1 MAKIEDCPGFE
12 TFGADVKAA
21 RKAKQLS
28 RSALADMIHCDS
40 RYLANIEN
48 EGTLPSLPVVIQLIK
63 ICGLPVERYFNPEL
77 MREESAER
85 QRVSHKLQLCPE
97 EYLPIV
103 EGAIDGALRI
113 HEQEKEPVCVL
124 RAKRGCCGVIVVG
137 RGNVASIGSVATPGR
152 NACWGVPQTPK
163 KRGETMTNRTRK
175 IVLRVPVT
183 PEEQELIRQ
192 KMALLHTRNFSAYAR
207 KMLIDGYVVHIDTTD
222 IRAQTAELQKIGV
235 NINQIARRLNSM
247 GPLYTQ
253 DVADIKGAL
262 AQIWQLQRYIL
273 SSQR

>member
-1 MAKIEDCPGFE
+1 
-12 TFGADVKAA
+12 
-21 RKAKQLS
+21 
-28 RSALADMIHCDS
+28 
-40 RYLANIEN
+40 
-48 EGTLPSLPVVIQLIK
+48 
-63 ICGLPVERYFNPEL
+63 
-77 MREESAER
+77 
-85 QRVSHKLQLCPE
+85 
-97 EYLPIV
+97 
-103 EGAIDGALRI
+103 
-113 HEQEKEPVCVL
+113 
-124 RAKRGCCGVIVVG
+124 
-137 RGNVASIGSVATPGR
+137 
-152 NACWGVPQTPK
+152 
-163 KRGETMTNRTRK
+163 MTNRTRK

-235 NINQIARRLNSM
+235 NINHIARRLNSM

>member
-1 MAKIEDCPGFE
+1 
-12 TFGADVKAA
+12 
-21 RKAKQLS
+21 
-28 RSALADMIHCDS
+28 
-40 RYLANIEN
+40 
-48 EGTLPSLPVVIQLIK
+48 
-63 ICGLPVERYFNPEL
+63 
-77 MREESAER
+77 
-85 QRVSHKLQLCPE
+85 
-97 EYLPIV
+97 
-103 EGAIDGALRI
+103 
-113 HEQEKEPVCVL
+113 
-124 RAKRGCCGVIVVG
+124 
-137 RGNVASIGSVATPGR
+137 
-152 NACWGVPQTPK
+152 
-163 KRGETMTNRTRK
+163 MTNRTRK
-175 IVLRVPVT
+175 IVLRVPAT

-247 GPLYTQ
+247 EPLYTQ

>member
-1 MAKIEDCPGFE
+1 
-12 TFGADVKAA
+12 
-21 RKAKQLS
+21 
-28 RSALADMIHCDS
+28 
-40 RYLANIEN
+40 
-48 EGTLPSLPVVIQLIK
+48 
-63 ICGLPVERYFNPEL
+63 
-77 MREESAER
+77 
-85 QRVSHKLQLCPE
+85 
-97 EYLPIV
+97 
-103 EGAIDGALRI
+103 
-113 HEQEKEPVCVL
+113 
-124 RAKRGCCGVIVVG
+124 
-137 RGNVASIGSVATPGR
+137 
-152 NACWGVPQTPK
+152 
-163 KRGETMTNRTRK
+163 MTNRTRK

-183 PEEQELIRQ
+183 PEERELIRQ

-235 NINQIARRLNSM
+235 NISQIARRLNSM

>member
-1 MAKIEDCPGFE
+1 MA
-12 TFGADVKAA
+12 
-21 RKAKQLS
+21 
-28 RSALADMIHCDS
+28 
-40 RYLANIEN
+40 
-48 EGTLPSLPVVIQLIK
+48 
-63 ICGLPVERYFNPEL
+63 
-77 MREESAER
+77 
-85 QRVSHKLQLCPE
+85 
-97 EYLPIV
+97 
-103 EGAIDGALRI
+103 
-113 HEQEKEPVCVL
+113 
-124 RAKRGCCGVIVVG
+124 
-137 RGNVASIGSVATPGR
+137 
-152 NACWGVPQTPK
+152 
-163 KRGETMTNRTRK
+163 NRTRK

-207 KMLIDGYVVHIDTTD
+207 KMLIDGYVVHINTTD

-235 NINQIARRLNSM
+235 NVNQIVRRLNSM

>member
-1 MAKIEDCPGFE
+1 
-12 TFGADVKAA
+12 
-21 RKAKQLS
+21 
-28 RSALADMIHCDS
+28 
-40 RYLANIEN
+40 
-48 EGTLPSLPVVIQLIK
+48 
-63 ICGLPVERYFNPEL
+63 
-77 MREESAER
+77 
-85 QRVSHKLQLCPE
+85 
-97 EYLPIV
+97 
-103 EGAIDGALRI
+103 
-113 HEQEKEPVCVL
+113 
-124 RAKRGCCGVIVVG
+124 
-137 RGNVASIGSVATPGR
+137 
-152 NACWGVPQTPK
+152 
-163 KRGETMTNRTRK
+163 MTNRTRK

-183 PEEQELIRQ
+183 PEERELIRQ

-235 NINQIARRLNSM
+235 NANQIARRLNSM